1 MTNFSH
7 DALNL
12 FLQTA
17 NRADMLGLRGVNF
30 KIFLDMQK
38 KV

>member
-17 NRADMLGLRGVNF
+17 NRADMLGLRVLTF
-30 KIFLDMQK
+30 RIFLDMQK

>member
-1 MTNFSH
+1 MAETGH

-12 FLQTA
+12 FPQATSQSNMPAFEALA
-17 NRADMLGLRGVNF
+17 Y

-38 KV
+38 KA

>member
-12 FLQTA
+12 FLQAA
-17 NRADMLGLRGVNF
+17 NRADMLGLRVLTF
-30 KIFLDMQK
+30 RIFLDMQK